1 LQAIAKKKMWR
12 APIQRNPFELIQSIY
27 FFYTFPSQG
36 QAQVIRHST
45 YSRRRRRRRRRKNKL
60 LNEQKITE
68 T

>member
-1 LQAIAKKKMWR
+1 LQAIAKKKNVESANSAKSIR
-12 APIQRNPFELIQSIY
+12 VDPINL

-45 YSRRRRRRRRRKNKL
+45 YSRRRRRRKNKL